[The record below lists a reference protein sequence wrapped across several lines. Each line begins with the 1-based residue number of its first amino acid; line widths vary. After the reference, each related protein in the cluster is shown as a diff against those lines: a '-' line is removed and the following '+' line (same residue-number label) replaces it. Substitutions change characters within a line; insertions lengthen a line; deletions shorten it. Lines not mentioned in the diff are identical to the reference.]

1 MVVGLGVGGGEVFEE
16 RVEDVVRGGVFGKV
30 FAAER
35 GGHAGN
41 IDGEEFSGK
50 AQSFWA
56 GVWRLDCD
64 QTAK

>member
-1 MVVGLGVGGGEVFEE
+1 M
-16 RVEDVVRGGVFGKV
+16 
-30 FAAER
+30 
-35 GGHAGN
+35 
-41 IDGEEFSGK
+41 DGEEFSGK